1 MEQILPGINIEE
13 MSSELGIYER
23 KQESKKT
30 KKQEQE
36 SNQEKKGFFF
46 LVEFLFSWSS
56 SCFLT
61 YFFSFINSH
70 RIVVCTVIDT
80 LDSLSNIKY

>member
-36 SNQEKKGFFF
+36 SNQEKKRFFFLGRVLVF
-46 LVEFLFSWSS
+46 LVEFLFSYLLFFFYKFPPH
-56 SCFLT
+56 SCL
-61 YFFSFINSH
+61 YSH
-70 RIVVCTVIDT
+70 
-80 LDSLSNIKY
+80 

>member
-36 SNQEKKGFFF
+36 SNQEKKRFF
-46 LVEFLFSWSS
+46 FSWSS
-56 SCFLT
+56 SCFLGRVLVFLLT
-61 YFFSFINSH
+61 FF
-70 RIVVCTVIDT
+70 
-80 LDSLSNIKY
+80 LL

>member
-30 KKQEQE
+30 KKQEKE
-36 SNQEKKGFFF
+36 SNQEKKFFF
-46 LVEFLFSWSS
+46 LGRVLVFLLTF
-56 SCFLT
+56 FL
-61 YFFSFINSH
+61 
-70 RIVVCTVIDT
+70 
-80 LDSLSNIKY
+80 L